1 MTQKRLQVTRGAG
14 PGGAPISGNLDAVY
28 SYDSEGKVSSF
39 SYPNPTGPYFGT
51 ASQYFVNTFD
61 AMSRPMKV
69 TEWRTNGV
77 GFPSTVVADWAS
89 GAAYGPANEMTG
101 MSYRTSSGSVYNETR
116 SYNSRVQLTNL
127 TASGSGLQGVNFNYI
142 YPAQNNG
149 KLLKAQDVLSGEEV
163 TYTYDS
169 LLRLINAQTTDAG
182 NPAPW
187 SQSYSYDAFGNRTS
201 AGSTSINYDAATNRI
216 QTDAT
221 HQYDANGNL
230 TLMPYGGGA
239 MSLVYDVENRL
250 KQAGTDQYAYGFRNE
265 RVWKS
270 GTGEIYFYGVYGE
283 KLGSYQMYPSQSSFI
298 ITTLSTNLYFGG
310 KLIRSNGQTVVT
322 DRLGSVRANEAGE
335 RFKYYPYGEEFQT
348 TAQNREKF
356 GTYYRD
362 DGTGLDYAGGEVL
375 RERLRSFHGCGHGR
389 CGSGEAAIV

>member
-1 MTQKRLQVTRGAG
+1 
-14 PGGAPISGNLDAVY
+14 
-28 SYDSEGKVSSF
+28 
-39 SYPNPTGPYFGT
+39 
-51 ASQYFVNTFD
+51 
-61 AMSRPMKV
+61 MK
-69 TEWRTNGV
+69 
-77 GFPSTVVADWAS
+77 A
-89 GAAYGPANEMTG
+89 
-101 MSYRTSSGSVYNETR
+101 MSYRTSSGSYYNETR
-116 SYNSRVQLTNL
+116 SYNSRVQLANL

-149 KLLKAQDVLSGEEV
+149 KLLKAQDALTGEEV

-187 SQSYSYDAFGNRTS
+187 SQSYSYDPFGNRTN
-201 AGSTSINYDAATNRI
+201 AGSTSINYNAATNRI

-230 TLMPYGGGA
+230 TLMPYGAGS
-239 MSLVYDVENRL
+239 MSLAYDVENRL
-250 KQAGTDQYAYGFRNE
+250 KQAGSDQYAYGFRNE

-270 GTGEIYFYGVYGE
+270 GTGEIYFYGLYGE
-283 KLGSYQMYPSQSSFI
+283 KLGSYQMYPGQGSFI
-298 ITTLSTNLYFGG
+298 ISTLSTNLYFGG

-322 DRLGSVRANEAGE
+322 DRLGSVRVNEAGE

-362 DGTGLDYAGGEVL
+362 DATGLDYADQ
-375 RERLRSFHGCGHGR
+375 RYYSSPTRSLHDTGPISGFTRGR
-389 CGSGEAAIV
+389 RFEQSSELESICICAG